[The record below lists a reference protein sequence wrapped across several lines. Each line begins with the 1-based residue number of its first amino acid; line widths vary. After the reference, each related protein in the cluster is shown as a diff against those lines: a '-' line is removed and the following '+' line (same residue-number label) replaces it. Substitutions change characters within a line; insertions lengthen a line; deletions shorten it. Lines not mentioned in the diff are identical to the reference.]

1 MAYPYTNAMNAAGTL
16 GDAPNTG
23 SPTGFLAGG
32 YPLFQ
37 VSSPVDVTGLEFAIA
52 GQHAAGTALLA
63 AQATAANTVHMY
75 PYDGTTTASGV
86 TGNNP
91 IVAVAS
97 GGSGNPGF
105 SNANAG
111 VNSWT
116 GKHNATKYTGTSTT
130 DLDADDWVNLDVG
143 ANVTGAGGFSEIAW
157 TAFFV
162 HGVPGA
168 VA

>member
-1 MAYPYTNAMNAAGTL
+1 MSYPYVNGMNAAGVLGSTL
-16 GDAPNTG
+16 STG
-23 SPTGFLAGG
+23 SPTGFIAGG

-52 GQHAAGTALLA
+52 GHGAAGTALLA
-63 AQATAANTVHMY
+63 AQATAGDTVNMQ

-91 IVAVAS
+91 LIVTVSAAAGFGNSIS
-97 GGSGNPGF
+97 GT
-105 SNANAG
+105 
-111 VNSWT
+111 NSWT
-116 GKHNATKYTGTSTT
+116 GKHAARKSIGTSTT
-130 DLDADDWVNLDVG
+130 DLDADDWVNLDVQ
-143 ANVTGAGGFSEIAW
+143 ANLTGAGGFGEIAW

-162 HGVPGA
+162 HGVPGG